1 MNGSLQRKPGP
12 VVKWAVILVV
22 IGVLIRFGLWLWVS
36 RNPPL
41 LIQGDGIGYE
51 RIARNVIEGNGFS
64 MDATPP
70 YTLDMLRTPGYPLFL
85 IGVYLAVGYR
95 PEIVT
100 LIQVVLSLITL
111 YVAYRLAVHLFDA
124 RAAWIALA
132 LMAVDIGTIILA
144 NVTLTESLF
153 MVLLLPATYC
163 LFKELDAPRRLTWMA
178 AAGVLLGFATLVR
191 PVSLYLVLLLL
202 PFVWWAMRRPWQEM
216 AVRAVTLLVAF
227 LLALSPW
234 SYRNLRDFGSPNI
247 SLAQTVTITYY
258 AKYLRASLYHTPLSE
273 QEPYFEKEVLR
284 ELGDRAVSPVEMNN
298 LIEAKA
304 RAEIMQHPV
313 EYVALYAKSVALM
326 LVLPNTNFLA
336 NILGILDHPTG
347 LIADMRTRSLT
358 ENIQALMD
366 FSARFLAG
374 SPDQALFFAALVA
387 EVLTTFLTYTLA
399 IVGTI
404 VGLRRQH
411 KMTVVLLLVISG
423 YFFVVT
429 GPIGT
434 GRYRLPA
441 MPYLMMLAGYG
452 FVQIEAWRQARRS
465 RKLGASLGVSQ

>member
-1 MNGSLQRKPGP
+1 MNGNLQRKPGL
-12 VVKWAVILVV
+12 VVNWAVILVV
-22 IGVLIRFGLWLWVS
+22 IGVLIRFGLWLRVS
-36 RNPPL
+36 QNPPL
-41 LIQGDGIGYE
+41 LIQGDGGGYE
-51 RIARNVIEGNGFS
+51 TIARNVIEGNGFS
-64 MDATPP
+64 MDVAPP
-70 YTLDMLRTPGYPLFL
+70 YTPDMLRTPGYPLFI
-85 IGVYLAVGYR
+85 IGVYLAAGYR

-100 LIQVVLSLITL
+100 FVQNVLNLITL
-111 YVAYRLAVHLFDA
+111 YVAFRLAVHLFDA

-132 LMAVDIGTIILA
+132 LMAVEIGAVILA

-153 MVLLLPATYC
+153 MVFLLPATYC
-163 LFKELDAPRRLTWMA
+163 LFKGLDSPYRLTWLI
-178 AAGVLLGFATLVR
+178 AAGVLLGLATLVR
-191 PVSLYLVLLLL
+191 PVALYLILLVL
-202 PFVWWAMRRPWQEM
+202 PFVWWAMRRPWRET
-216 AVRAVTLLVAF
+216 AARAVTLLVAF
-227 LLALSPW
+227 LLVLAPW
-234 SYRNLRDFGSPNI
+234 SYRNLRVFGSPNI
-247 SLAQTVTITYY
+247 SLAQTVTITYH
-258 AKYLRASLYHTPLSE
+258 AKYLRASMYHTPLSE

-284 ELGDRAVSPVEMNN
+284 ELGGRAVSPVEMNN

-313 EYVALYAKSVALM
+313 EYVTLYAESIALM
-326 LVLPNTNFLA
+326 LVLPNTNFLS

-358 ENIQALMD
+358 ESSQALMD
-366 FSARFLAG
+366 FTARFLAG
-374 SPDQALFFAALVA
+374 SPDQALFFAALIA
-387 EVLTTFLTYTLA
+387 EVLVTFLTYALA

-411 KMTVVLLLVISG
+411 KMTVVLLLVIIG

-452 FVQIEAWRQARRS
+452 FVQIEAWRRARQPQ
-465 RKLGASLGVSQ
+465 KLGTLQ